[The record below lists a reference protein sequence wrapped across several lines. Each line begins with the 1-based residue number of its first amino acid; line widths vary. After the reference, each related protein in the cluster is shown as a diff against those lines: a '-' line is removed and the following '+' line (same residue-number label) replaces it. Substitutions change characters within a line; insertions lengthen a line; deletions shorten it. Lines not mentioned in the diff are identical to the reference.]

1 MTIFAPPF
9 QYRQYLR
16 MTRLDSVRDSG
27 IDLCTFFFFVF
38 FSFFFA
44 DIDHHRDYLK
54 DYRDTFDHAFP
65 AT

>member
-1 MTIFAPPF
+1 MAIFAPPF

-38 FSFFFA
+38 FSPFFA
-44 DIDHHRDYLK
+44 DIDHHRDCLK
-54 DYRDTFDHAFP
+54 DYKDTFDHAFP